1 MLVLQVNWLRRDDG
15 RAARTRSRTW
25 PYRHSGGETPKL
37 ELDQAPFKVG
47 WGRVARQL
55 CDRANYTTSRLE
67 VIPP

>member
-1 MLVLQVNWLRRDDG
+1 MLVVQVNWLGRDDR
-15 RAARTRSRTW
+15 RASHTRGRTW
-25 PYRHSGGETPKL
+25 PYRHGDGETPKL
-37 ELDQAPFKVG
+37 ELDRVPFKVG